1 MTGTTFEPICDELP
15 IFRLDEDDGVLFYA
29 PGYLVVA
36 GTGQAE
42 VFTAAVRRG
51 EQDGE
56 AGVLRRRASKAV
68 TALADWSTQPFDP
81 LCLTLFLHDG
91 CNLRCAY
98 CVSDPRRRPTRRIAL
113 HDIRSAASLVVDAC
127 VRHGVPMTLV
137 CHGGG
142 EPTLD
147 PGYLFAAVETVEA
160 IAAAQGVP
168 MTCYLATNGV
178 MSERVA
184 RAVAERFDLIGLS
197 CDGPEPVQAT
207 QRPLRSMHSS
217 TPFVESTADVIH
229 EVGTPLH
236 VRTTVLPETY
246 QFLADITEYLC
257 RRLRPAQ
264 LAVEPIYIGG
274 RATRAACPT
283 LDDAVPMAEA
293 FLEAEAI
300 ARSHGVRWETS
311 GSRLGEVHGA
321 YCNVFRNVLNLVPG
335 GAATACFKT
344 QDTVST
350 MEQGVAIGAPSP
362 DRRRF
367 VLNEARV
374 DALRA
379 ALDPRPGCDGC
390 FNRFHCVRTCPDQC
404 PVAGPVTRDSFRC
417 RFQQAMTMG
426 RLRTAAAGLDRADGA
441 PRGTAL

>member
-1 MTGTTFEPICDELP
+1 MTATTFEPICDELP
-15 IFRLDEDDGVLFYA
+15 IFRLDEDDDVLFYT
-29 PGYLVVA
+29 PGYLVVVD
-36 GTGQAE
+36 GGQAE
-42 VFTAAVRRG
+42 LFAAALRR
-51 EQDGE
+51 EDQEGE
-56 AGVLRRRASKAV
+56 AGVLRQRASEAV
-68 TALADWSTQPFDP
+68 TALADWSTRPFDP

-98 CVSDPRRRPTRRIAL
+98 CVSNPRRRPTQRIAL
-113 HDIRSAASLVVDAC
+113 RDIRSAASLVVDAC
-127 VRHGVPMTLV
+127 RRHRVPMTLV

-147 PGYLFAAVETVEA
+147 PGYLFAAVGAVEA
-160 IAAAQGVP
+160 VAAAQGVP
-168 MTCYLATNGV
+168 MICYLATNGV

-184 RAVAERFDLIGLS
+184 GAVAQRFDLIGLS
-197 CDGPEPVQAT
+197 CDGPDPIQAT
-207 QRPLRSMHSS
+207 QRPLRSMRSS

-246 QFLADITEYLC
+246 EFLTEITEYLC
-257 RRLRPAQ
+257 RRLRPVQ
-264 LAVEPIYIGG
+264 LTMEPVYVGG
-274 RATRAACPT
+274 RATQAACPT

-293 FLEAEAI
+293 FLAAEAI
-300 ARSHGVRWETS
+300 ARSHHVRWETT

-335 GAATACFKT
+335 GVATACFKT
-344 QDTVST
+344 QNTVST

-367 VLNEARV
+367 VVDEAGV
-374 DALRA
+374 EALRA
-379 ALDPRPGCDGC
+379 VLDPRSGCDGC
-390 FNRFHCVRTCPDQC
+390 VNCFHCVRTCPDQC
-404 PVAGPVTRDSFRC
+404 PAAGPVTRDSFRC

-426 RLRTAAAGLDRADGA
+426 RLRSAAAGVKRTDGA
-441 PRGTAL
+441 PRGIAL